1 MNKLLIL
8 FSILSFS
15 LPGLAAQTGG
25 DLTQIR
31 QELLSLLKRVE
42 SLEAENV
49 SLREQVQV
57 NATKVETTGTRSK
70 SSWTDTLKVS
80 GDL

>member
-42 SLEAENV
+42 SLEAEND
-49 SLREQVQV
+49 SLREQVQ
-57 NATKVETTGTRSK
+57 
-70 SSWTDTLKVS
+70 
-80 GDL
+80 